1 MCDIQGLSRSR
12 RNEHISVNSL
22 ETLPWAIKKEHEK
35 ANEKEIDLSTITERE
50 TIDQQQQQQSQ
61 YQYMYTGENN
71 IENTTS
77 EVIPSWAKSCC
88 GNILSNEVLGDNI
101 TFGGYDNCCCNVG

>member
-1 MCDIQGLSRSR
+1 VTRIYVVWVNETSEEQKSAIPIPQPRP
-12 RNEHISVNSL
+12 EHISVNSL

-61 YQYMYTGENN
+61 YLYVVWIG
-71 IENTTS
+71 
-77 EVIPSWAKSCC
+77 
-88 GNILSNEVLGDNI
+88 
-101 TFGGYDNCCCNVG
+101 